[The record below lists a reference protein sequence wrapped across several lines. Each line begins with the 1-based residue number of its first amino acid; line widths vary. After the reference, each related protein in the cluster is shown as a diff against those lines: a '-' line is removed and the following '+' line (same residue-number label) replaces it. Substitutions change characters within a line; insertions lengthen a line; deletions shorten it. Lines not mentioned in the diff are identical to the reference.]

1 MVYVKDAS
9 TPSLLIASSTIK
21 ASVNAPIAAFS
32 MALILTSYCV
42 SSIRTARR
50 EAQAPS
56 TTMRQKPAGEKT
68 EQSSWV
74 QQALDES
81 REAERKVSK

>member
-1 MVYVKDAS
+1 MAGK
-9 TPSLLIASSTIK
+9 IFGRSSG
-21 ASVNAPIAAFS
+21 SVNAPIAAFS

-50 EAQAPS
+50 EAQAPG
-56 TTMRQKPAGEKT
+56 TTTRQKPAEEKK
-68 EQSSWV
+68 EQVSWV
-74 QQALDES
+74 QQALDQS